1 MAEYEGRVFCRRA
14 KKSSFPLLC
23 QYQGI
28 QCETFLPSFMTVTA
42 HPQDLASEWKAFEVG
57 AKRVL
62 LMAHLGA
69 IQEHMSAQRSR
80 DES

>member
-23 QYQGI
+23 QYQGV
-28 QCETFLPSFMTVTA
+28 QCETFRPSFMTVFA
-42 HPQDLASEWKAFEVG
+42 PPQDLPREWKSFEAG

-69 IQEHMSAQRSR
+69 NMQ
-80 DES
+80 